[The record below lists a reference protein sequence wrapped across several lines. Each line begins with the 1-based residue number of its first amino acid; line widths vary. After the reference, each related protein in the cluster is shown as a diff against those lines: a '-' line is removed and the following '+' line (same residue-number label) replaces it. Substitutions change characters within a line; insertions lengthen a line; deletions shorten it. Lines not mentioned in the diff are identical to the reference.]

1 MASRVGWGS
10 ARSAPCGAAAS
21 PARMARRMQACCV
34 CDIAHAWRAAACI
47 PERGLWP
54 VWPVAAG
61 VTKHSRPE
69 PLYFWG
75 YFVLMNFIWIV
86 VPGMCLVYC
95 ITNINR
101 SVAANKALV
110 PAA

>member
-1 MASRVGWGS
+1 MHGGQPRASLSV
-10 ARSAPCGAAAS
+10 ACG
-21 PARMARRMQACCV
+21 
-34 CDIAHAWRAAACI
+34 
-47 PERGLWP
+47 L
-54 VWPVAAG
+54 WPVAAG